1 MVSGSV
7 GEWVVGESAFNE
19 SPVVKLDFESGF
31 DRIKSTEI
39 ERID

>member
-7 GEWVVGESAFNE
+7 GEWVVRESACNE
-19 SPVVKLDFESGF
+19 TSVVKFDFESGF